1 MWPQVHV
8 EMLFPVCNLLFVFD
22 LVILFFLLFGH
33 ISSSCTILLTTEVY
47 EKHVLFF
54 LSRFFFSG
62 IHSLSFL
69 FLLLVFSHFDI
80 LLLVQMPMFGI
91 KDTKLS
97 FYCSIAQL
105 C

>member
-54 LSRFFFSG
+54 CQEFFFLEST
-62 IHSLSFL
+62 
-69 FLLLVFSHFDI
+69 VFPF
-80 LLLVQMPMFGI
+80 F
-91 KDTKLS
+91 
-97 FYCSIAQL
+97 FCF
-105 C
+105 